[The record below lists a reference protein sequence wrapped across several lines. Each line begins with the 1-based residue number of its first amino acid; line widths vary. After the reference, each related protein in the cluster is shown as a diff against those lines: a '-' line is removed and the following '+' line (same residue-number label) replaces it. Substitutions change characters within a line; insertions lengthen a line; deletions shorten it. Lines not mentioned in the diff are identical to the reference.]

1 MILLLILICII
12 YPECEGSQPWIHPFP
27 GFPSVFKDTGKLCVP
42 EELKRKA
49 IPTVPEPVQDGE
61 PVFVNVYDLS
71 LGWKRIYH
79 SGVQVYG
86 IEYSYNRI
94 NNVTG
99 NAIKRLPAEEVP
111 TRPGHFK
118 FLKSITLGYTNLT
131 KEEVER
137 YVTTLGNEEF
147 TGDKYKI
154 FTHNCNDFSDRL
166 TTILIGKGIPSWIN
180 RPALILRC
188 LRIQRVIT
196 KLLIPTEFQN
206 YF

>member
-12 YPECEGSQPWIHPFP
+12 YPECEANQPWIYPFP
-27 GFPSVFKDTGKLCVP
+27 GFPSVFKETGKLCVP
-42 EELKRKA
+42 EELKG
-49 IPTVPEPVQDGE
+49 VPAQDGE
-61 PVFVNVYDLS
+61 PVYLNLYQYKK
-71 LGWKRIYH
+71 GIYH
-79 SGVQVYG
+79 TGVQVYG
-86 IEYSYNRI
+86 FEYSYNRI
-94 NNVTG
+94 KNVTG
-99 NAIKRLPAEEVP
+99 NAIKKITAEEVP

-154 FTHNCNDFSDRL
+154 FTHNCNDFSNRL

-180 RPALILRC
+180 RPALIVRC
-188 LRIQRVIT
+188 LRIQKVIT
-196 KLLIPTEFQN
+196 KL
-206 YF
+206 